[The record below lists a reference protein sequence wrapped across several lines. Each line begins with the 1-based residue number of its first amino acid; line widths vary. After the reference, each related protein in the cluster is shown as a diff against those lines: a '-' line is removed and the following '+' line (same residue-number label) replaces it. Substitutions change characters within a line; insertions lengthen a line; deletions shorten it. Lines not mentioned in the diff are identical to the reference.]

1 MTKTLAK
8 ELGKKGWVNA
18 VAPGFMMTPMT
29 SNVTEK
35 ILEMMRSKTPL
46 RRRGETKDI
55 AYAYLY
61 LASDE
66 ANFVNGTV
74 LRVDGGLVL

>member
-1 MTKTLAK
+1 M
-8 ELGKKGWVNA
+8 GQCSSSWIYYD
-18 VAPGFMMTPMT
+18 PMT
-29 SNVTEK
+29 SNVPDK
-35 ILEMMRSKTPL
+35 ILEMMREKTPL
-46 RRRGETKDI
+46 RRRGETKDV

>member
-1 MTKTLAK
+1 
-8 ELGKKGWVNA
+8 
-18 VAPGFMMTPMT
+18 MT
-29 SNVTEK
+29 SNVPEK

-61 LASDE
+61 LASVRQTLLME
-66 ANFVNGTV
+66 QYYAWM
-74 LRVDGGLVL
+74 VD

>member
-1 MTKTLAK
+1 
-8 ELGKKGWVNA
+8 
-18 VAPGFMMTPMT
+18 MTPMT
-29 SNVTEK
+29 SNVPEK
-35 ILEMMRSKTPL
+35 ILEMMREKNTL
-46 RRRGETKDI
+46 RRLGETKDV

-74 LRVDGGLVL
+74 LRWMVD